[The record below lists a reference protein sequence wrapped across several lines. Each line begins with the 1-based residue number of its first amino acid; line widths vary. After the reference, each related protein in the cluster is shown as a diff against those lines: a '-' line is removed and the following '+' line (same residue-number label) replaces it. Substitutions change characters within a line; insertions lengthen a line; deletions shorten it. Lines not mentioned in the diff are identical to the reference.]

1 MTSSRSSRSRAA
13 SSSFGY
19 STWSVRSVDFSAGV
33 ACLRGLDDVG
43 VAVVDVG
50 DVFRDVMR
58 EVMKARD

>member
-1 MTSSRSSRSRAA
+1 
-13 SSSFGY
+13 
-19 STWSVRSVDFSAGV
+19 
-33 ACLRGLDDVG
+33 LRGLDDVD